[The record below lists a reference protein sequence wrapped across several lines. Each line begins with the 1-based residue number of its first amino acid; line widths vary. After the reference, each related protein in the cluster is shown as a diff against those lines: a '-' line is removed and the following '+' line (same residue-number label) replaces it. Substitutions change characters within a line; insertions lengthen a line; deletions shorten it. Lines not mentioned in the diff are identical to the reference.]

1 MDSCR
6 EIGHTGRTDLDK
18 PHRQGERVGER
29 NATLA
34 DVAKLAG
41 VSTATVSRALSAPD
55 LVSAELRGRIQEVID
70 QLGYVPNPAARALAS
85 AATNVIGVLIPSVT
99 NNVFSDVLRGI
110 YSVLRNSSMDV
121 QLANT
126 HYSPLQEEKLLRVF
140 LSQRPAGLIVTG
152 IDQSP
157 AARKLLE
164 RARCPIV
171 QIMEIDD
178 DPVDMMVGF
187 SHWAGARA
195 TATHLIEQGYRKIA
209 FIGARMDPRTQR
221 RLDGFADALKEA
233 GIYEEQLIVTTP
245 QPSTVGLGCVL
256 FSELLSIAPD
266 VDAVF
271 CNNDDLALGVLFE
284 SQRRHID
291 VPNRLGICGFND
303 LEIMSVT
310 NPPISSVRTFRHE
323 MGAQAVQMLL
333 DTIAGKRPSVTRVD
347 IGFDLIKRR
356 SSRRQ

>member
-1 MDSCR
+1 MS
-6 EIGHTGRTDLDK
+6 
-18 PHRQGERVGER
+18 ERK
-29 NATLA
+29 ATLA

-41 VSTATVSRALSAPD
+41 VSTATVSRALSTPD
-55 LVSAELRGRIQEVID
+55 LVSFEVRARIQDIID

-85 AATNVIGVLIPSVT
+85 ARTNVIGVLIPSVT

-110 YSVLRNSSMDV
+110 YSVLRTSSMDV
-121 QLANT
+121 QLGNT
-126 HYSPLQEEKLLRVF
+126 HYSLLQEEKLLRVF

-164 RARCPIV
+164 QASCPVV

-178 DPVDMMVGF
+178 NPIDMMVGF

-195 TATHLIEQGYRKIA
+195 TAMHLIEQGYRKIA
-209 FIGARMDPRTQR
+209 FLGARMDPRTQR
-221 RLDGFADALKEA
+221 RLGGFSDALKEA
-233 GIYEEQLIVTTP
+233 GIYEERLIVTTP
-245 QPSTVGLGCVL
+245 QPSTVGLGCAL
-256 FSELLSIAPD
+256 FSEVLSVAPD

-284 SQRRHID
+284 SQRRHIE
-291 VPNRLGICGFND
+291 VPNRMGICGFND
-303 LEIMSVT
+303 LEMMSVA
-310 NPPISSVRTFRHE
+310 NPPISSVRTFRRE
-323 MGAQAVQMLL
+323 MGEQAVQMLL
-333 DTIAGKRPSVTRVD
+333 DAIAGKRPQVTKVD

-356 SSRRQ
+356 SSQRLP